1 MYGGVV
7 RGFQYERFI
16 TESRRSEGWRT
27 EPEGGEATGVAGES
41 GEGEEWCEA
50 ASGSVRV
57 VVQGKGLVCEYEEDD
72 VPAEGRLGIRLERAI
87 SLLIG
92 RPRRF
97 ALDAIGSMANCV
109 TITRERGSGRRTK
122 RDANRRAEDIVVG
135 LHPGWGSVG
144 ESIKLKA
151 GVARITPRDGEAIV
165 DERRGA

>member
-1 MYGGVV
+1 MCGGVV
-7 RGFQYERFI
+7 RGFQHERFI
-16 TESRRSEGWRT
+16 TESRRSEGWRA

-72 VPAEGRLGIRLERAI
+72 VPAEGRLGIRLERAT

-109 TITRERGSGRRTK
+109 TITRERGEWEANETRCEQARR
-122 RDANRRAEDIVVG
+122 RHSCWPSSRVG
-135 LHPGWGSVG
+135 ICGGINKTQSWCGSHHT
-144 ESIKLKA
+144 A
-151 GVARITPRDGEAIV
+151 
-165 DERRGA
+165 